1 MSLNDL
7 QLPRH
12 LCVSLFKNNLVDLQ
26 PDIFMEKPVDDIK
39 IDFLGGNERKIV
51 FIANDTENK
60 FLGDDQMKFVN
71 DLLSACNLSMADIA
85 FINLY
90 NKSIKYTDVVSK
102 FSSQKILIFGISTQE
117 LDLPFTIPFFQVQV
131 FHGQTFLICP
141 SLDEI
146 RQEKDLKKQ
155 LWLSLKKIFN
165 LQK

>member
-12 LCVSLFKNNLVDLQ
+12 LCVSLFKNTLVDLQ

>member
-7 QLPRH
+7 QLPRF
-12 LCVSLFKNNLVDLQ
+12 LYVSLFKNNLVDLR
-26 PDIFMEKPVDDIK
+26 PEIFMETPAENTH
-39 IDFLGGNERKIV
+39 IDFLGGNEKKIA
-51 FIANDTENK
+51 FIASDAENK

-90 NKSIKYTDVVSK
+90 NKNIHYTDLVSK
-102 FSSQKILIFGISTQE
+102 FSSQKILIFGITAQE
-117 LDLPFTIPFFQVQV
+117 LDLPFTIPFFQVQA

-141 SLDEI
+141 SLDTI

-155 LWLSLKKIFN
+155 LWLSLKQIFN

>member
-7 QLPRH
+7 QLPPH
-12 LCVSLFKNNLVDLQ
+12 LYVSLFKNTLVDLQ
-26 PDIFMEKPVDDIK
+26 QEIFLEKPVNDVE

-51 FIANDTENK
+51 FIAKDAENK

-85 FINLY
+85 FVNLY
-90 NKSIKYTDVVSK
+90 NKNIKYRDLVSK
-102 FSSQKILIFGISTQE
+102 FSSQKILIFGIIAQE
-117 LDLPFTIPFFQVQV
+117 LDLPFTIPFFQVQA

-146 RQEKDLKKQ
+146 RQDKDLKKQ